1 MKCTVLQPL
10 HHDGKAF
17 EPGASVD
24 LPDEQAAALAALG
37 VVKPAAKP
45 AKSEDPGK

>member
-17 EPGASVD
+17 EPGATVELS
-24 LPDEQAAALAALG
+24 DEQAAALVAVG

-45 AKSEDPGK
+45 AKSE